1 MITIGGTMREQR
13 NSSVGAIA
21 PAFLFAHS
29 GEDQM
34 HILPS
39 TVSFLTDSRKK
50 IVRFG
55 LSESWYICPRY
66 SLLSR
71 TQKEAL
77 KVTFEEVFVSIEWL
91 LILGFV
97 IFLSYGISQWL
108 GLMYTGVLRSPL
120 VVWLSDPSLAQLIEL
135 LG

>member
-1 MITIGGTMREQR
+1 MVHLPPLFVIIQ
-13 NSSVGAIA
+13 NS
-21 PAFLFAHS
+21 
-29 GEDQM
+29 E
-34 HILPS
+34 
-39 TVSFLTDSRKK
+39 R
-50 IVRFG
+50 
-55 LSESWYICPRY
+55 
-66 SLLSR
+66 LSR

>member
-1 MITIGGTMREQR
+1 M
-13 NSSVGAIA
+13 
-21 PAFLFAHS
+21 
-29 GEDQM
+29 
-34 HILPS
+34 
-39 TVSFLTDSRKK
+39 
-50 IVRFG
+50 
-55 LSESWYICPRY
+55 
-66 SLLSR
+66 
-71 TQKEAL
+71 
-77 KVTFEEVFVSIEWL
+77 TFEEVFVSIEWL

>member
-1 MITIGGTMREQR
+1 MVHLPPLFVIIQ
-13 NSSVGAIA
+13 NS
-21 PAFLFAHS
+21 
-29 GEDQM
+29 E
-34 HILPS
+34 
-39 TVSFLTDSRKK
+39 R
-50 IVRFG
+50 
-55 LSESWYICPRY
+55 
-66 SLLSR
+66 LSR

-135 LG
+135 LD

>member
-1 MITIGGTMREQR
+1 MVHLPPLFVIIQ
-13 NSSVGAIA
+13 NS
-21 PAFLFAHS
+21 
-29 GEDQM
+29 E
-34 HILPS
+34 
-39 TVSFLTDSRKK
+39 R
-50 IVRFG
+50 
-55 LSESWYICPRY
+55 
-66 SLLSR
+66 LSR

-91 LILGFV
+91 LILGFA
-97 IFLSYGISQWL
+97 IFLGYGISQWL